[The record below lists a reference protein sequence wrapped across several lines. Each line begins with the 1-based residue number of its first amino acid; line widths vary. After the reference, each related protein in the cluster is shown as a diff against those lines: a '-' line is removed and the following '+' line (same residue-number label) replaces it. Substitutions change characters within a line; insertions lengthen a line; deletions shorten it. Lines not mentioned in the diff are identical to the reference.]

1 MKLIVPTSLS
11 DITLSNYLRYLD
23 ELKLVEKNNLSE
35 YYLMTKMLEI
45 FCNLSEPDAK
55 NIKLSNVIEITSNI
69 KEILEQKPNLVTF
82 FKVGSLE
89 FGWVPK
95 LDDLSWGEFLDL
107 NGNISDW
114 ETIYISMAVL
124 YRPVTKKRKGKYLIE
139 NYKGDTYHD
148 AIKQMPMDAVLGA
161 MVFFWTLGM
170 ELANSITKHLV
181 AEAKNNPQM
190 LNSLESTDGI
200 LLSMN
205 YLEEILQS
213 TKQ

>member
-1 MKLIVPTSLS
+1 MKLLVPTSLS
-11 DITLSNYLRYLD
+11 DITLESYLRYL
-23 ELKLVEKNNLSE
+23 EQLNLVEKDNLPE

-45 FCNLSEPDAK
+45 FCNITEAEAK
-55 NIKLSNVIEITSNI
+55 NIKLNSVIEITTSI
-69 KEILEQKPNLVTF
+69 KEILEQKPQRVEF

-107 NGNISDW
+107 NANISDW
-114 ETIYISMAVL
+114 DTIYISMAVL
-124 YRPVTKKRKGKYLIE
+124 YRPVTKKYKGKYLIE
-139 NYKGDTYHD
+139 EYKGDTYHD

-161 MVFFWTLGM
+161 MVFFWNLGM

-181 AEAKNNPQM
+181 AEATSNPQT

-205 YLEEILQS
+205 YLEEILLS

>member
-1 MKLIVPTSLS
+1 MKLLVPTSLS
-11 DITLSNYLRYLD
+11 DITLANYLRYLE
-23 ELKLVEKNNLSE
+23 ELKLVESKNLPE

-45 FCNLSEPDAK
+45 FCNITEAEAK
-55 NIKLSNVIEITSNI
+55 NVKLNNVIEITSNI
-69 KEILEQKPNLVTF
+69 KEILEQKPQRVEF
-82 FKVGSLE
+82 FTVGSLK

-107 NGNISDW
+107 NSNISDW

-124 YRPVTKKRKGKYLIE
+124 YRPVTRERKGKYLIE
-139 NYKGDTYHD
+139 EYKGDTYHD

-161 MVFFWTLGM
+161 MVFFWNLGM